1 MHSSFINSLSLAALP
16 RHRVQALTM
25 LLEAGSETDRVFL
38 LKKGRARGAD
48 GVVYQEG
55 QVLNFKEF
63 LAASHFLTPI
73 KAQTECDVVH
83 IPRDLIRERLCIE
96 NPLTWTIARCFAVED
111 LALRG
116 TG

>member
-16 RHRVQALTM
+16 RHRVQALAM

-38 LKKGRARGAD
+38 LTKGRARGAD

>member
-16 RHRVQALTM
+16 RHRVQALAM

-38 LKKGRARGAD
+38 LEKGRARGAD

>member
-83 IPRDLIRERLCIE
+83 IPRDLIRERLCVE

>member
-16 RHRVQALTM
+16 RHRVQALAM

-38 LKKGRARGAD
+38 LKKGRALGAD

>member
-16 RHRVQALTM
+16 RHRVQARAM

-55 QVLNFKEF
+55 HVLNFKEF

-83 IPRDLIRERLCIE
+83 IPRDTDPRAPVHRQPAHMDDCEMFCCR
-96 NPLTWTIARCFAVED
+96 
-111 LALRG
+111 
-116 TG
+116 

>member
-16 RHRVQALTM
+16 RHRVQALAM

>member
-16 RHRVQALTM
+16 RHRVQALAM

-83 IPRDLIRERLCIE
+83 IPRDLIRERLCVE